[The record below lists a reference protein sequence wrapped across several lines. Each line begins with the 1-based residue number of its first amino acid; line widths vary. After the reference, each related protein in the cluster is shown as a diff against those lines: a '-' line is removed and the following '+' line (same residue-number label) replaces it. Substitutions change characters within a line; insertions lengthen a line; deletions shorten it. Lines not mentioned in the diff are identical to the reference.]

1 MTPTF
6 PYNLGKTILYKYIH
20 IFLEM
25 IFIFQIQR
33 SVYTKDT
40 TIAKLPMNWE
50 EQNLKLLISV
60 PTLQLLTIIKPYPN
74 LTYNQKLKFVN
85 LAKTI
90 SFYVM
95 QLEFPDQEQVRKK
108 VLKTASDRIL
118 PQSLIIF
125 YRMVIQWRHH

>member
-50 EQNLKLLISV
+50 ERNLKLSTSV

-95 QLEFPDQEQVRKK
+95 PLESPDQEQVRKDIQ
-108 VLKTASDRIL
+108 KTASDRIL
-118 PQSLIIF
+118 PQSFIIF